1 MIIEGLLNLLYKF
14 LSFVLGIIP
23 FPATPEDIQANLDSF
38 LEILD
43 YAQTFLPLV
52 FPVNM
57 MPYLIIT
64 ISLWT
69 IDHLYRPIKWIIN
82 KIIEIIP

>member
-52 FPVNM
+52 FR
-57 MPYLIIT
+57 LICCHIF
-64 ISLWT
+64 L
-69 IDHLYRPIKWIIN
+69 LLFLFGL
-82 KIIEIIP
+82 